1 MKEVTPVKQANPR
14 WCCVLLIAC
23 LVMIGS
29 AALGTTPDLAG
40 TWAMLQV
47 YPRIAELPLVGAS
60 AQVSYVVQHVDIE
73 QDGLTLVM
81 NDLYCFTVID
91 EESSIAETEIPES
104 FMKSLNPRP
113 RTAMLRETKE
123 GFAFDQLTYIEVRG
137 AILEI
142 PETDELPTDPE
153 DPRVIDQDD
162 DGFPGM
168 TVNVSLL
175 GLMADQIYVVQR
187 VQYGLQGAVLSD
199 DRIEGLIE
207 WTDEQNVLDATSALL
222 MAGAESQQ
230 DPDPAK
236 HFFVMLRAEEEWTC
250 EWLQEN
256 WRSLFG
262 VDEEP
267 SD

>member
-1 MKEVTPVKQANPR
+1 MKQVDSQWVR
-14 WCCVLLIAC
+14 VLVLSIAMMAVS
-23 LVMIGS
+23 LASLGAVPSLTGS
-29 AALGTTPDLAG
+29 
-40 TWAMLQV
+40 WAMLQV
-47 YPRIAELPLVGAS
+47 YPRIADLPLVGSS
-60 AQVSYVVQHVDIE
+60 AQVSYVVQRVDVE
-73 QDGLTLVM
+73 QDGLSLVM
-81 NDLYCFTVID
+81 NDVYCFTFID
-91 EESSIAETEIPES
+91 EESSIAATDIPAA
-104 FMKSLNPRP
+104 FMQSLRPQP
-113 RTAMLRETKE
+113 RTATLSETDE
-123 GFAFDQLTYIEVRG
+123 GFAFDQPTYIEVRG
-137 AILEI
+137 AILENA
-142 PETDELPTDPE
+142 ETDELPSAPE

-187 VQYGLQGAVLSD
+187 VQYALQGTVISD

-222 MAGAESQQ
+222 MAGTESQQ
-230 DPDPAK
+230 DPDPTK

-256 WRSLFG
+256 WRDVFG
-262 VDEEP
+262 VEGGA